1 MSEKLSLQWNDF
13 QENIKNA
20 LGLLRLSTEFTD
32 VTLVCQDGRQ
42 IEAHKVILIATSPF
56 FQALLKG
63 NRHSHP
69 LIFMR
74 GMNSDD
80 LNAVVDFLYYGEANI
95 YQENLENFLAIAEEF
110 QLKGLTGSNDQFG
123 SNGAEQLKLKE
134 NVSANNLMSI
144 SRQQM
149 NSVKAEALSKTASN
163 ALVTPTTSVL
173 SPDMQELE
181 ETLKTMMETGERI
194 TQDGKKQRV
203 KVCKVCGKES
213 RDAIDM
219 KRHIES
225 FHLEGVSIPCDLCNT
240 ILRSRTALRFH
251 VSRNHKLN

>member
-1 MSEKLSLQWNDF
+1 
-13 QENIKNA
+13 
-20 LGLLRLSTEFTD
+20 
-32 VTLVCQDGRQ
+32 
-42 IEAHKVILIATSPF
+42 
-56 FQALLKG
+56 
-63 NRHSHP
+63 
-69 LIFMR
+69 
-74 GMNSDD
+74 MNSDD

-123 SNGAEQLKLKE
+123 SNGAEQLKPKE

-173 SPDMQELE
+173 SPDMQEPE